1 MIFPEQPST
10 NPASLLP
17 GEAERQGKEVFTTEL
32 GGGALA
38 NHTSVK
44 VAKDGLDNALRTLGI
59 LKGAPKTREEQGLPS
74 AIILDM
80 RAETAYHSVNDFGLY
95 ENLFPLG
102 GEIKKGEVLG
112 LVHNMDNP
120 EVPAVPLEPLVPEL
134 PSVPLEPFVP
144 LDPLVPLEP
153 SVPDVPLDPGIPE
166 PITVQLVYVPLP
178 T

>member
-1 MIFPEQPST
+1 VKQSDKVKRF
-10 NPASLLP
+10 LL
-17 GEAERQGKEVFTTEL
+17 R
-32 GGGALA
+32 
-38 NHTSVK
+38 NYTSVK

-59 LKGAPKTREEQGLPS
+59 LKGAPKTREEQGLAP

-120 EVPAVPLEPLVPEL
+120 EVPAVPVIARQDGVLGVERGFPRVTPGDVVALVGRAYKSAADL
-134 PSVPLEPFVP
+134 PVL
-144 LDPLVPLEP
+144 
-153 SVPDVPLDPGIPE
+153 
-166 PITVQLVYVPLP
+166 
-178 T
+178 